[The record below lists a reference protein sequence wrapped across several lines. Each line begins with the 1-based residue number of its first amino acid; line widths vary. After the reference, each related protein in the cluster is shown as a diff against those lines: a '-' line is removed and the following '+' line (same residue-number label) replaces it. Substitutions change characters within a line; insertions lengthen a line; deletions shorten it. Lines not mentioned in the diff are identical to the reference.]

1 MQAPVQDA
9 KGKVQAKK
17 LKACA
22 RTHPRQRARVTI
34 AGAKGLL
41 ERGGEAREGKGDA
54 REVSGGER
62 SVKREG
68 RGWRETDLVRPRARL
83 GVCDA
88 DTDGAGNRAK
98 TCKRV
103 EESQRPDRRRKT
115 SPSAGRTDEHGRLE
129 GERGE
134 GRHER
139 RAHDPSAPLPDKL
152 VREDAAAP
160 HVVDREEPNALRARR
175 RTRSALRLDDCTIER
190 SAART
195 MRAHSWICSKEKLA
209 SAEAG
214 SRKESERLEDAH
226 ARP

>member
-88 DTDGAGNRAK
+88 DTDGAGDRSQ

-103 EESQRPDRRRKT
+103 
-115 SPSAGRTDEHGRLE
+115 
-129 GERGE
+129 
-134 GRHER
+134 
-139 RAHDPSAPLPDKL
+139 
-152 VREDAAAP
+152 
-160 HVVDREEPNALRARR
+160 
-175 RTRSALRLDDCTIER
+175 
-190 SAART
+190 
-195 MRAHSWICSKEKLA
+195 
-209 SAEAG
+209 
-214 SRKESERLEDAH
+214 
-226 ARP
+226 